1 MREKKCYVNL
11 IMAIVLLVVAFV
23 VYKNIPI
30 AKDHSTLVEKDG
42 DIENN
47 YVEINV
53 KNIASLLATEDVIAS
68 ISDDSHVSL
77 SFNLLSSTLFFCDD
91 ANLSV
96 SISKRPLKAFKMLS
110 TVK

>member
-30 AKDHSTLVEKDG
+30 AKDYSTLVEKDG

-53 KNIASLLATEDVIAS
+53 KNIAK
-68 ISDDSHVSL
+68 IS
-77 SFNLLSSTLFFCDD
+77 
-91 ANLSV
+91 
-96 SISKRPLKAFKMLS
+96 
-110 TVK
+110 